1 MMAMFSIHGGTWGNL
16 ETIQIV
22 SLNTFNKQRILN
34 LYTMNIEI
42 MKYKNNTKLHYF
54 IWILYCMLLLYISL
68 CVFVMC
74 IIMSHYA
81 YLLYDIVIYFVFSIY
96 YILIVS

>member
-1 MMAMFSIHGGTWGNL
+1 MMAMFSFHGGTWGNL

-42 MKYKNNTKLHYF
+42 LKY
-54 IWILYCMLLLYISL
+54 
-68 CVFVMC
+68 
-74 IIMSHYA
+74 
-81 YLLYDIVIYFVFSIY
+81 
-96 YILIVS
+96 